1 MRKEQSHLKRLSAL
15 LSFTI
20 IIGILFMLGSC
31 GGGGGGE
38 YPSPSCE
45 TTVEYLG
52 NNRCNIIA
60 RRPIEGGCSVTID
73 YDVPCP

>member
-1 MRKEQSHLKRLSAL
+1 MKQTKRHPVLSL
-15 LSFTI
+15 VMFI
-20 IIGILFMLGSC
+20 VGILFMLGSC
-31 GGGGGGE
+31 GGGGNGE

-60 RRPIEGGCSVTID
+60 RRPIEGGCSVTIE